1 MGRSAVGLAAGDHRV
16 HKMSGDRRAVDA
28 TVDGARGDVRW
39 DNADG
44 RSVRE
49 HYVVKEEV
57 DLRVSR
63 MRRVGEIPGAVT

>member
-1 MGRSAVGLAAGDHRV
+1 VGLAAGDHRV

-28 TVDGARGDVRW
+28 TVDGAHEGTDVRW

-57 DLRVSR
+57 DVRVSR
-63 MRRVGEIPGAVT
+63 MRRAGEIPGAVT